1 VRGLRSI
8 SRHLDRIRS
17 LPRRALGR
25 VRGCVAAASDRARLA
40 VAVLRHALR
49 SCVAAAGPF
58 AVLALGACLPVA
70 VATWDT
76 RGGDV
81 PVRTAASARLPASGS
96 ELSVV
101 SAPPV
106 SPVARSVPLSAAEA
120 EDRPDAESAP
130 PVASAP
136 PPSVPQSQPE
146 SAPRP
151 PAPANIA
158 DQPPAN
164 LADGAGPPDLPAG
177 PTASA
182 GPATPAPAGAAP
194 AFPLRA
200 ELPSLDCV
208 IEPDLVVALGSPVPG
223 VIQRLAVERGDVVEE
238 GQVLVELEAGPEK
251 AAVALAQARAAL
263 TSEIR
268 ASEASLGLGERQA
281 ARNEQLL
288 ANRAVSV
295 TTKDEAVTEAILARL
310 RLDQAREN
318 RRLAELE
325 LGRAQAALDQRT
337 LRSPVRGVVMERLM
351 APGELVSD
359 QPVLRLG
366 RIDPLKVEVIAPA
379 DLYGSVRRGMRAE
392 ISPEMPGRGSFTA
405 EVRVVDP
412 VIDAA
417 SGTFGVSLE
426 LPNPEHGI
434 PGGLRCK
441 VRFVPE

>member
-1 VRGLRSI
+1 
-8 SRHLDRIRS
+8 
-17 LPRRALGR
+17 
-25 VRGCVAAASDRARLA
+25 
-40 VAVLRHALR
+40 
-49 SCVAAAGPF
+49 
-58 AVLALGACLPVA
+58 
-70 VATWDT
+70 
-76 RGGDV
+76 
-81 PVRTAASARLPASGS
+81 
-96 ELSVV
+96 
-101 SAPPV
+101 
-106 SPVARSVPLSAAEA
+106 
-120 EDRPDAESAP
+120 
-130 PVASAP
+130 
-136 PPSVPQSQPE
+136 
-146 SAPRP
+146 
-151 PAPANIA
+151 
-158 DQPPAN
+158 
-164 LADGAGPPDLPAG
+164 
-177 PTASA
+177 
-182 GPATPAPAGAAP
+182 
-194 AFPLRA
+194 
-200 ELPSLDCV
+200 V

-223 VIQRLAVERGDVVEE
+223 VIRHIAVERGDVVEE

-251 AAVALAQARAAL
+251 AAVALAQARAAM

-295 TTKDEAVTEAILARL
+295 TTKDEAVTEAVLARL

-325 LGRAQAALDQRT
+325 LGRAQAALDQRI

-359 QPVLRLG
+359 QPVMRLG

-392 ISPEMPGRGSFTA
+392 ISPEMPGRGSFAA

-441 VRFVPE
+441 VRFLPE